1 MEASSAGSGEMSTA
15 SRPDGT
21 ATLST
26 EAWFAPGRA
35 NLMGEHTDYN
45 EGFVLP
51 FALAQGVTATAT
63 ARADGLLVLRSRQK
77 PGDIVMVALDALAP
91 GSVTGWA
98 AYPAGVAWALRA
110 AGFEVVGASI
120 DIDSDLPVGAGVS
133 SSAALECSTA
143 LALCSLSGLAV
154 ARGQLA
160 LIAKRAENEFVG
172 APTGIIDQ
180 SAALLCEQG
189 HAMLLDCGTLART
202 QVPFRP
208 AAAGA
213 VALIIDT
220 RVTHALVSGEYAARR
235 AECEEAARLLGVPAL
250 GAVTDA
256 SAVEKLA
263 DPVLRSRARH
273 VITDSARA
281 RAIASALQGEDERGS
296 GGGAGGGAGGAGGGA
311 GGAGGGAGG
320 AGGGAGG
327 AGAGKK
333 GKNSAAVYRYV
344 GALLT
349 EGHASLRDD
358 FEVSWPQADAA
369 VNVAIGSGAYG
380 AKMIGGGFG
389 GSVLALIPLEREA
402 TVRSLLSETFQQRGW
417 AAPEYLDAV
426 PSPAARR
433 RGDHVQPGFS

>member
-1 MEASSAGSGEMSTA
+1 MST
-15 SRPDGT
+15 
-21 ATLST
+21 
-26 EAWFAPGRA
+26 EIWFAPGRA

-63 ARADGLLVLRSRQK
+63 PRADGLLVLRSRQQ
-77 PGDIVMVALDALAP
+77 PGDPVTVALQPAPAP

-98 AYPAGVAWALRA
+98 AYPAGVAWALGA
-110 AGFEVVGASI
+110 AGFDIVGASI
-120 DIDSDLPVGAGVS
+120 DIDSDLPAGAGVS
-133 SSAALECSTA
+133 SSAALECSVA
-143 LALCSLSGLAV
+143 LALCSLSGASV
-154 ARGQLA
+154 PREQLA

-180 SAALLCEQG
+180 SAALLCQEG

-208 AAAGA
+208 SAAGA

-250 GAVTDA
+250 GSVAEGGEA
-256 SAVEKLA
+256 SAVEALA
-263 DPVLRSRARH
+263 DPVLRRRARH

-281 RAIASALQGEDERGS
+281 RAIASALQHGNE
-296 GGGAGGGAGGAGGGA
+296 GGGEGGEGGGE
-311 GGAGGGAGG
+311 
-320 AGGGAGG
+320 
-327 AGAGKK
+327 
-333 GKNSAAVYRYV
+333 NSADTYRYV
-344 GALLT
+344 GTLLT
-349 EGHASLRDD
+349 DGHASLRDD
-358 FEVSWPQADAA
+358 FEASWPQADAA
-369 VNVAIGSGAYG
+369 VDAALRAGAYG

-389 GSVLALIPLEREA
+389 GSVLALIPVEREA
-402 TVRSLLSETFQQRGW
+402 TVRSLLSETFSQRGW
-417 AAPEYLDAV
+417 AAPEFLDAV

-433 RGDHVQPGFS
+433 RGDLVQSGFS